1 MKTKNL
7 VRKAKELLDHAD
19 AGKVTIK
26 RGVDGVTVTIEAHT
40 EKQTLQQLDGSHS
53 VGERCEPLAQKPD
66 TYPALN
72 LTICTPLVH

>member
-53 VGERCEPLAQKPD
+53 VGEKCEPLA
-66 TYPALN
+66 
-72 LTICTPLVH
+72 LVTMASH